1 MKFGIQIYRSMEETI
16 ELGQLAENVG
26 FDYLWI
32 ADVPAIRDAITTL
45 SVLAMNTKKIKLGTA
60 VAGVFTRHPSIWAS
74 TATTIQELSKGRF
87 TFGIS
92 VGGFLA
98 RSKMGIELE
107 KPAMTIRNQIA
118 VFRKLLKGE
127 PATYKG
133 EYVTMNNFKLAYPI
147 DPRPIPIYVGA
158 RGPKMLELTGE
169 VAEGLLTEGS
179 TRTLSESKK
188 HLKKGAEK
196 ARRNMSDFDTAY
208 LPTSFWVSKEVS
220 KKDMDML
227 KMSGAPS
234 ILDSVPEVHRMLGL
248 DKIPVEMLRKAL
260 IRGDFS
266 KVPEYLPDDILREFA
281 IIGDWETC
289 ISRIEELEKSG
300 MTQLVLV
307 DPIGPKTSEVL
318 KAFGEKVIPAF
329 K

>member
-1 MKFGIQIYRSMEETI
+1 MKFGIQTYRSMEETI
-16 ELGQLAENVG
+16 QLGKLAERVG
-26 FDYLWI
+26 FDYIWV
-32 ADVPAIRDAITTL
+32 ADVPALRDAVTTL
-45 SVLAMNTKKIKLGTA
+45 AVLAMNTKKIKLGTA
-60 VAGVFTRHPSIWAS
+60 VAGFFTRHPLIWAS

-92 VGGFLA
+92 VGGFLSRA
-98 RSKMGIELE
+98 KMGIDLK
-107 KPAMTIRNQIA
+107 KPARTTRDQIA

-127 PATYKG
+127 PATYED
-133 EYVTMNNFKLAYPI
+133 EYITMDDFKLAFPV
-147 DPRPIPIYVGA
+147 DPHPIPIYVGA

-179 TRTLSESKK
+179 ARTLRESRKY
-188 HLKKGAEK
+188 LKKGAEK
-196 ARRNMSDFDTAY
+196 AGRNMSDFETAY
-208 LPTSFWVSKEVS
+208 LPTSFWLSKEVS

-234 ILDSVPEVHRMLGL
+234 ILDSVPEIHRMLGL

-266 KVPEYLPDDILREFA
+266 KVPEYLPDEILREFA
-281 IIGDWETC
+281 IIGDLETC
-289 ISRIEELEKSG
+289 ISRIEELEKCG

-307 DPIGPKTSEVL
+307 DTIGPSTSEVL
-318 KAFGEKVIPAF
+318 KTFGEKVIPSF